1 MNAVCH
7 VLFHCDATRNCLR
20 SGFQVPEGSPA
31 SVADDDSA
39 ALVLELQSLAQNFAD
54 GFPTELPGQRC
65 RVDCWSPHALI
76 DVLLRCRPL
85 KLGKQHDAREALEEI
100 LTRTPLGSDLFDTGA
115 QGFQRSDI
123 VSLPAFTEDGWW
135 YQKFTSAKQVVRM
148 RELLA
153 DGFRHLDEKLP
164 VAPPLLAMIIP
175 PFADDES
182 DTAFWLNG
190 TKRAAIL
197 RSDWGD
203 CTLDL
208 AEHFAAHCT
217 GREQAVYKIAGYVAY
232 EGDRDVTPRW
242 TFITGHFVAYFR
254 EGDAWYKA
262 DDSAVT
268 PTGTGG
274 APPTDFPYICIFER
288 VDLEISLPGPST
300 PFVADEM
307 EEDEEEREG
316 ESEDEEIEEEEE
328 EATRQEEDETDEEA
342 EARRRRL
349 RSEAG
354 ALLQQTL
361 LNGRLAYESLCIEG
375 TATLS
380 PKKILAHGDLETVI
394 KMTSLKSTTRRRG
407 YTRQTR
413 CY

>member
-1 MNAVCH
+1 
-7 VLFHCDATRNCLR
+7 
-20 SGFQVPEGSPA
+20 
-31 SVADDDSA
+31 
-39 ALVLELQSLAQNFAD
+39 
-54 GFPTELPGQRC
+54 
-65 RVDCWSPHALI
+65 
-76 DVLLRCRPL
+76 
-85 KLGKQHDAREALEEI
+85 
-100 LTRTPLGSDLFDTGA
+100 
-115 QGFQRSDI
+115 
-123 VSLPAFTEDGWW
+123 
-135 YQKFTSAKQVVRM
+135 
-148 RELLA
+148 
-153 DGFRHLDEKLP
+153 
-164 VAPPLLAMIIP
+164 MIIP

-208 AEHFAAHCT
+208 VEHFAAHCT

-232 EGDRDVTPRW
+232 EGDRDVTPCW
-242 TFITGHFVAYFR
+242 TFITGYFVAYFR
-254 EGDAWYKA
+254 KGAAWYEA

-288 VDLEISLPGPST
+288 VDLEISMPWPST
-300 PFVADEM
+300 SFVADET
-307 EEDEEEREG
+307 EEDEDEREG

-328 EATRQEEDETDEEA
+328 EATRQTEDETDEEA
-342 EARRRRL
+342 ETRRRRL

-361 LNGRLAYESLCIEG
+361 RNGRLAYESLCIEG

-380 PKKILAHGDLETVI
+380 PKEILAHGDLETVI
-394 KMTSLKSTTRRRG
+394 KMTRAEVSEKYDPTTRIYPSSEVLLTTLPSFYHGRALPEAFFHDEHHDLTYLFGNMGDTVDAMRRIVRFLPHG
-407 YTRQTR
+407 EGLSRATRAYFGLQWKQLTPWR
-413 CY
+413 TLDTGSLCKAERFVVERRDTGLDAWKRDAFYCYE